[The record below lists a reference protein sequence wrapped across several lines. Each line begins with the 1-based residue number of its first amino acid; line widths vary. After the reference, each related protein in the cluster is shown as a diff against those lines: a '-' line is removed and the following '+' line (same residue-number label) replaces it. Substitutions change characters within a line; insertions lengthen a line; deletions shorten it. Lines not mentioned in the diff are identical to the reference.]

1 MKRLEQK
8 TNCLKKPLTDFRI
21 NYHNSLK
28 SRNGEYSET
37 IGYDS
42 VEDATDCAFNKTN
55 GKIASVDIID
65 VEDEIIYSVENGVVV
80 KETKKEELENYF
92 NFVVCNN

>member
-1 MKRLEQK
+1 MSKYYTVLYLNR
-8 TNCLKKPLTDFRI
+8 
-21 NYHNSLK
+21 LK
-28 SRNGEYSET
+28 SRNGEYSEI

-42 VEDATDCAFNKTN
+42 VEDATDYAFEKTN

-65 VEDEIIYSVENGVVV
+65 VEDEIIYSVENGVVI

-92 NFVVCNN
+92 NFVVSHNVAI

>member
-1 MKRLEQK
+1 MKACNKYYTVLYLNK
-8 TNCLKKPLTDFRI
+8 
-21 NYHNSLK
+21 LK
-28 SRNGEYSET
+28 SKNGDYSEI

-42 VEDATDCAFNKTN
+42 VKDATDYAFNKTN

-65 VEDEIIYSVENGVVV
+65 VEDGTIYSVENGVVI

-92 NFVVCNN
+92 NFVVYNN

>member
-1 MKRLEQK
+1 MRKYYTVLY
-8 TNCLKKPLTDFRI
+8 L
-21 NYHNSLK
+21 NSLK

>member
-1 MKRLEQK
+1 MKACNKYYTVLYL
-8 TNCLKKPLTDFRI
+8 NNLKNK
-21 NYHNSLK
+21 
-28 SRNGEYSET
+28 NGYYSEI

-42 VEDATDCAFNKTN
+42 VEDATDYAFEKTN

-65 VEDEIIYSVENGVVV
+65 VGGEIIYSVENGVVI

-92 NFVVCNN
+92 NFVVSNN

>member
-1 MKRLEQK
+1 MNKYYTVLY
-8 TNCLKKPLTDFRI
+8 I
-21 NYHNSLK
+21 NKLK
-28 SRNGEYSET
+28 SKNGYYSEI

-42 VEDATDCAFNKTN
+42 VEDATDYAFEKTN

-65 VEDEIIYSVENGVVV
+65 VGGEIIYSVENGVVI

-92 NFVVCNN
+92 NFVVSNNGAI

>member
-1 MKRLEQK
+1 MMKQVR
-8 TNCLKKPLTDFRI
+8 
-21 NYHNSLK
+21 SLK
-28 SRNGEYSET
+28 QE
-37 IGYDS
+37 
-42 VEDATDCAFNKTN
+42 ATYFSWWQFTKTN

-92 NFVVCNN
+92 NFVVLHD